1 MNTNT
6 SKSENLT
13 WRLPLSRL
21 PSFALGVA
29 AGSVAIYAVTDA
41 PAMWATAERVK
52 AEQIEQED
60 REYCDKFRMPSG
72 SENFAACAADL
83 AEVRRRQ
90 RDRTRAEAAGMP

>member
-13 WRLPLSRL
+13 WHLQQYRL
-21 PSFALGVA
+21 PSFALGIAVC
-29 AGSVAIYAVTDA
+29 SVAIYAAIDA

-60 REYCDKFRMPSG
+60 REYCDKFRMPFG

-83 AEVRRRQ
+83 AEVRRRE
-90 RDRTRAEAAGMP
+90 RDRTTALEMGL